1 MTEKDT
7 YFEDSI
13 VQSLENTGNFWR
25 KPMLVGCDWL
35 RWSLVKVLVEIVL
48 FVFMEMFTNTLDK
61 MFLI

>member
-35 RWSLVKVLVEIVL
+35 RWSLVKVLVEIV
-48 FVFMEMFTNTLDK
+48 FMEMFTNTLDK
-61 MFLI
+61 TSLI